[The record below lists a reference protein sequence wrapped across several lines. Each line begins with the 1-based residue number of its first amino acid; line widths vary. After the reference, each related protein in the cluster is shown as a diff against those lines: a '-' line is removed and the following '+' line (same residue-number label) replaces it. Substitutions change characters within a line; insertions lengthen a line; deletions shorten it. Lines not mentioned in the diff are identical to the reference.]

1 MNKKIKFQLAG
12 IEFQLSDKFV
22 NGNVIRMSHVAAA
35 NVIKQYVKQTYP
47 NVNVSA
53 KSDSFSM
60 GNSVDVYLSDK
71 YGQPVSNEIAKDI
84 QSFGDQFVYGK
95 FDGMTDMYEYTGKNF
110 LAGGYEIDPGVKYL
124 TVQNRAQHGSIADTV
139 RMLFDMTMTE
149 RYNFG
154 MITLDE
160 ATVQCRRFG
169 ADQKTID
176 KAIVLYNQYVGNY
189 EDTYAIEG
197 YVETLHG

>member
-71 YGQPVSNEIAKDI
+71 YGQPVSKEIAKNV

-110 LAGGYEIDPGVKYL
+110 LAGGYEIDPSVKYL
-124 TVQNRAQHGSIADTV
+124 TVQNRAQHGSVADTV
-139 RMLFDMTMTE
+139 RMLVDMTTTE

-154 MITLDE
+154 MISLEE
-160 ATVQCRRFG
+160 AKVQCLRFG
-169 ADQKTID
+169 SGQANLD
-176 KAIVLYNQYVGNY
+176 KALVLYNELQEAFV
-189 EDTYAIEG
+189 AEG
-197 YVETLHG
+197 YAE

>member
-71 YGQPVSNEIAKDI
+71 YGQPVSKEIAKDV

-110 LAGGYEIDPGVKYL
+110 LAGGYEIDPSVKYL
-124 TVQNRAQHGSIADTV
+124 TVQNRAQHGSVADTV
-139 RMLFDMTMTE
+139 RMLVDMTTTE

-154 MITLDE
+154 MISLEE
-160 ATVQCRRFG
+160 AKVQCLRFG
-169 ADQKTID
+169 SGQANLD
-176 KAIVLYNQYVGNY
+176 KALVLYNELQDSFV
-189 EDTYAIEG
+189 AEG
-197 YVETLHG
+197 YAE

>member
-22 NGNVIRMSHVAAA
+22 NSNVIRMSHVAAA

-71 YGQPVSNEIAKDI
+71 YGQPVSKEIAKDV

-95 FDGMTDMYEYTGKNF
+95 FDGMTDMYEYTRGNF
-110 LAGGYEIDPGVKYL
+110 LAGGYEIDPSVKYL
-124 TVQNRAQHGSIADTV
+124 TVQNRAQHGSVADAV
-139 RMLFDMTMTE
+139 RMLVDMTTTE

-154 MITLDE
+154 MISLEE
-160 ATVQCRRFG
+160 AKVQCRRFG
-169 ADQKTID
+169 TSQVNLD
-176 KAIVLYNQYVGNY
+176 KALVLYNELQDSFV
-189 EDTYAIEG
+189 AEG
-197 YVETLHG
+197 YAE

>member
-71 YGQPVSNEIAKDI
+71 YGQPVSKEIAKDI

-110 LAGGYEIDPGVKYL
+110 LAGGYEIDPSVKYL
-124 TVQNRAQHGSIADTV
+124 TVQNRAQHGSVADTV
-139 RMLFDMTMTE
+139 RMLVDMTTTE

-154 MITLDE
+154 MISLEE
-160 ATVQCRRFG
+160 AKAQCLRFG
-169 ADQKTID
+169 SGQANLD
-176 KAIVLYNQYVGNY
+176 KALVLYNELQDSFV
-189 EDTYAIEG
+189 AEG
-197 YVETLHG
+197 YAE

>member
-71 YGQPVSNEIAKDI
+71 YGQPVSKEIAKDV

-110 LAGGYEIDPGVKYL
+110 LAGGYEIDPSVKYL

-139 RMLFDMTMTE
+139 RMLVDMTTTE

-154 MITLDE
+154 MISLEE
-160 ATVQCRRFG
+160 AKVQCRRFG
-169 ADQKTID
+169 TSQVNLD
-176 KAIVLYNQYVGNY
+176 KALVLYNELQDSFV
-189 EDTYAIEG
+189 AEG
-197 YVETLHG
+197 YAE

>member
-71 YGQPVSNEIAKDI
+71 YGQPVSKEIAKDV

-95 FDGMTDMYEYTGKNF
+95 FDGMTDMYEYTRGNF
-110 LAGGYEIDPGVKYL
+110 AAGGYEIDPSVKYL
-124 TVQNRAQHGSIADTV
+124 TVQNRAQHGSVADTV
-139 RMLFDMTMTE
+139 RMLVDMTTTE

-154 MITLDE
+154 MISLEE
-160 ATVQCRRFG
+160 AKVQCLRFG
-169 ADQKTID
+169 SGQANLD
-176 KAIVLYNQYVGNY
+176 KALVLYNELQDSFV
-189 EDTYAIEG
+189 AEG
-197 YVETLHG
+197 YAE

>member
-22 NGNVIRMSHVAAA
+22 NSNVIRMSHVAAA

-71 YGQPVSNEIAKDI
+71 YGQPVSKEIAKDV

-95 FDGMTDMYEYTGKNF
+95 FDGMTDMYEYTRGNF
-110 LAGGYEIDPGVKYL
+110 LAGGYEIDPSVKYL
-124 TVQNRAQHGSIADTV
+124 TVQNRAQHGSVADTV
-139 RMLFDMTMTE
+139 RMLVDMTTTE

-154 MITLDE
+154 MISLEE
-160 ATVQCRRFG
+160 AKVQCLRFG
-169 ADQKTID
+169 SGQANLD
-176 KAIVLYNQYVGNY
+176 KALVLYNELQGSFV
-189 EDTYAIEG
+189 AEG
-197 YVETLHG
+197 YAE